1 MRENENRFRL
11 LFEGHDAIML
21 LTEPDT
27 GAIVD
32 ANTAAIQFYGYSR
45 ETLCKMAIED
55 INCLEADQA
64 LARKRHDKIHGQD
77 YFVSSHR
84 LSTGEIRTVEVH
96 SSLIDTQ
103 GQIFM
108 FSIVHDV
115 TERNLAEQEKM
126 ALQTKLFQSQKIE
139 ALGTLVAGIAHDFNN
154 ILQIVLGYSQ
164 LLLDDRKKGEP
175 DYEDLQTIIRSGKEG
190 AELVEKLLA
199 FRQQRQI
206 FPVPLELNHQINHL
220 STLISR
226 KLPTSVQIDLNLA
239 DGPTTI
245 RADHNQIDQVV
256 MELAI
261 NASEAMPHG
270 GKLKI
275 ATAIVSLNDEYC
287 RSHHG
292 SKPGSYVMLSV
303 TDTGRGMGK
312 DTLDK
317 IFDPFFSTK
326 QRGAIRG
333 TGLGLSVTQG
343 IVQQHGGH
351 ITCESEL
358 LKGTEIKVYFPALD
372 TSMTTA
378 KPPISRVQSGEA
390 ETILVVENSNSVA
403 EFERKVLENNGYN
416 VMVAITGEEAIDI
429 YQARKD
435 QISLVIL
442 DLLLL
447 ETPERDCLM
456 ELVKIEPS
464 ISVLVAS
471 GYAPEDEL
479 HRDIRPLVKGFLH
492 KPFAMAQLLSS
503 VRTAL
508 DRD

>member
-1 MRENENRFRL
+1 LPENEKRFRL

-27 GAIVD
+27 GAIID
-32 ANTAAIQFYGYSR
+32 ANAAATQFYGYSR
-45 ETLCKMAIED
+45 EMICRMTMED
-55 INCLEADQA
+55 IDCLEPDEV
-64 LARKRHDKIHGQD
+64 LARKHYDKVHGQN
-77 YFVSSHR
+77 YFVSAHR
-84 LSTGEIRTVEVH
+84 LSTGEVRTVEVH
-96 SSLIDTQ
+96 SSPIDTQ
-103 GQIFM
+103 GQILM

-115 TERNLAEQEKM
+115 TERSLAEQEQM
-126 ALQTKLFQSQKIE
+126 ALKTQLFQSQKIE

-164 LLLDDRKKGEP
+164 LLLDDKKKGEP

-206 FPVPLELNHQINHL
+206 VPVPLELNHQINRL
-220 STLISR
+220 STSISR
-226 KLPTSVQIDLNLA
+226 KLPPTVRIDLNLA

-256 MELAI
+256 RELAI

-270 GKLKI
+270 GELKI

-287 RSHHG
+287 KSHHG
-292 SKPGSYVMLSV
+292 TKPGSYVVLAV

-312 DTLDK
+312 ETLSK

-351 ITCESEL
+351 ITCESKL
-358 LKGTEIKVYFPALD
+358 GNGTEIKVYFPAID
-372 TSMTTA
+372 TAMTTA
-378 KPPISRVQSGEA
+378 KLSIPGVQSGEA
-390 ETILVVENSNSVA
+390 KTILVVENNNSVA
-403 EFERKVLENNGYN
+403 EFEQKVLENDGYN
-416 VMVAITGEEAIDI
+416 VMVAITGKEAIDI

-435 QISLVIL
+435 EISLVIL

-456 ELVKIEPS
+456 ELVKIKPS
-464 ISVLVAS
+464 INVLVAS
-471 GYAPEDEL
+471 GYSPEDEL

-492 KPFAMAQLLSS
+492 KPFAMAQLLAS

-508 DRD
+508 DSD

>member
-1 MRENENRFRL
+1 MSENEKSFRL

-27 GAIVD
+27 GAIID
-32 ANTAAIQFYGYSR
+32 ANTAATQFYGYSR
-45 ETLCKMAIED
+45 EMICRMTIED
-55 INCLEADQA
+55 IDCLEPDEV
-64 LARKRHDKIHGQD
+64 LARKRHDKIHGQN

-84 LSTGEIRTVEVH
+84 VSTGEVRTVEVH
-96 SSLIDTQ
+96 SSPIDTQ
-103 GQIFM
+103 GQILM

-126 ALQTKLFQSQKIE
+126 ALQTKLFQSQKVE

-164 LLLDDRKKGEP
+164 LLLDDKKKGEP

-226 KLPTSVQIDLNLA
+226 KLPPSVRIDLNLA
-239 DGPTTI
+239 DSPTTI

-261 NASEAMPHG
+261 NSSEAMPHG
-270 GKLKI
+270 GELKI
-275 ATAIVSLNDEYC
+275 ATAIISLNDEYC
-287 RSHHG
+287 RSHHAV
-292 SKPGSYVMLSV
+292 KPGRYVMLLV
-303 TDTGRGMGK
+303 TDTGRGMGQE
-312 DTLDK
+312 TLGK

-326 QRGAIRG
+326 QRGATRG

-343 IVQQHGGH
+343 IVHQHGGH
-351 ITCESEL
+351 ITCESKL
-358 LKGTEIKVYFPALD
+358 GNGTEMKVYFPALD

-416 VMVAITGEEAIDI
+416 VIVAISGEEAIDI

-435 QISLVIL
+435 EISLVIL

-447 ETPERDCLM
+447 ETPERDCLT

-492 KPFAMAQLLSS
+492 KPFAMAQLLTS

>member
-1 MRENENRFRL
+1 LRENEKRFRR

-32 ANTAAIQFYGYSR
+32 ANSAATQFYGYSR
-45 ETLCKMAIED
+45 ETLCKMTIED
-55 INCLEADQA
+55 INLLEADEA
-64 LARKRHDKIHGQD
+64 LDREHHDKIHGQNH
-77 YFVSSHR
+77 FVSSHR
-84 LSTGEIRTVEVH
+84 LSTGEVRTVEVH
-96 SSLIDTQ
+96 SSRIDTQ
-103 GQIFM
+103 GQIFI

-115 TERNLAEQEKM
+115 TERTLAEQEKM
-126 ALQTKLFQSQKIE
+126 ALQTNLFQSQKIE

-164 LLLDDRKKGEP
+164 LLLDDRKKGDP

-206 FPVPLELNHQINHL
+206 FPFPLELNHQINHL
-220 STLISR
+220 STVISC
-226 KLPTSVQIDLNLA
+226 KLPPSVRIELNLA

-256 MELAI
+256 TELAI
-261 NASEAMPHG
+261 NSSEAMPYG
-270 GKLKI
+270 GELKI

-287 RSHHG
+287 RSHQG
-292 SKPGSYVMLSV
+292 SRPGSYVMLSV

-312 DTLDK
+312 DTLGK

-351 ITCESEL
+351 ITCDSEL
-358 LKGTEIKVYFPALD
+358 GKGTEIRVYFPAIH

-378 KPPISRVQSGEA
+378 KLPVPRVQSA
-390 ETILVVENSNSVA
+390 KPETILVVENSNSVA

-416 VMVAITGEEAIDI
+416 VMVAITGKEAIDI

-435 QISLVIL
+435 EISLVIL
-442 DLLLL
+442 DLLPL

-456 ELVKIEPS
+456 ELLKIEPS
-464 ISVLVAS
+464 ISVIVAS
-471 GYAPEDEL
+471 GYAPEDDL
-479 HRDIRPLVKGFLH
+479 HREIRPLVKGFLH
-492 KPFAMAQLLSS
+492 KPFAMAQLLMS

-508 DRD
+508 DSD